1 MKLDNVQEILIEK
14 IGKKRV
20 EHSIGVMETAM
31 ELAKLYYVDMD
42 KAKIAGILHDCA
54 KYGDKSYL
62 LKRASDFDIILD
74 KIMIENYQLI
84 HGPLGAEVAKEDFG
98 VKDEE
103 ILNAIRY
110 HTTGRENMTLL
121 DKIIY
126 LADYIEPSR
135 NFLGVEK
142 ARKLAF
148 ENLDKSLIYAM
159 DNTVIQLIKTS
170 KLIHLDTIK
179 ARNYLVLKENSMD
192 L

>member
-1 MKLDNVQEILIEK
+1 
-14 IGKKRV
+14 
-20 EHSIGVMETAM
+20 
-31 ELAKLYYVDMD
+31 
-42 KAKIAGILHDCA
+42 
-54 KYGDKSYL
+54 
-62 LKRASDFDIILD
+62 
-74 KIMIENYQLI
+74 
-84 HGPLGAEVAKEDFG
+84 
-98 VKDEE
+98 
-103 ILNAIRY
+103 
-110 HTTGRENMTLL
+110 MTLL

-126 LADYIEPSR
+126 IADYIEPSR

-179 ARNYLVLKENSMD
+179 ARNYLVFKENSMD

>member
-1 MKLDNVQEILIEK
+1 MDNVQEILIEK

-31 ELAKLYYVDMD
+31 ELAKVYYADMD

-126 LADYIEPSR
+126 IADYIEPSR

-142 ARKLAF
+142 ARELAF

-179 ARNYLVLKENSMD
+179 ARNYLVFKENSMD